1 MSKHVGEVKF
11 LDDIKDKDLFQAKEF
26 LTELST
32 ALPKK
37 CEKYFNATKEQVYIY
52 SEIQLHTIL
61 APIIDDISDAY
72 LLECPTDR
80 IKPGDSKSNSGW
92 IDYWVLYKKNVF
104 LMELKYSYSNIEDY
118 TTDKKILKEWSKANE
133 QLEDI
138 PKVADFSVNEEPVIK
153 IALQFNLTYDDSK
166 LNEVYSLDNCIKIGK
181 GIKTYLNNEGDA
193 PNFIFNWSVDE
204 SMIKHTYEDGSE
216 QNYPYIHL
224 LARVYK
230 D

>member
-1 MSKHVGEVKF
+1 MIKDIGEVKCCIDIEDEALIPAKKF
-11 LDDIKDKDLFQAKEF
+11 LKK
-26 LTELST
+26 LS
-32 ALPKK
+32 LKFPKK
-37 CEKYFNATKEQVYIY
+37 CRNYFDATNEQVYIF

-92 IDYWVLYKKNVF
+92 IDYWVLYEKNVF
-104 LMELKYSYSNIEDY
+104 LIELKYSFSNVEED
-118 TTDKKILKEWSKANE
+118 TTYRKILNEWSKANE
-133 QLEDI
+133 QLENI
-138 PKVADFSVNEEPVIK
+138 PKDADFSIDKEPVTK

-166 LNEVYSLDNCIKIGK
+166 EKEEYSLNNCIKIGNE
-181 GIKTYLNNEGDA
+181 IKSYLNSESKI

-204 SMIKHTYEDGSE
+204 SMIE
-216 QNYPYIHL
+216 QKYDETVQKYPYIHL